1 MMSHLISKQR
11 LQSMVTAKDMS
22 SLLSIL
28 NQTNYSKMLSNYGG
42 SNLKD
47 SLIDF
52 ALSEDMA
59 KSMASVMRLTPNS
72 DKTILKGIIGRW
84 DLHNIKIVLEAKATN
99 SSYEKISSF
108 IIDYGEHNKL
118 AVKEIMKEDSIEHIL
133 QRFMINSNYSSILQ
147 EALNTYM
154 KTKKVSDTINKINL
168 LYYKSLS
175 KSMRQLSTNG
185 EIASRIIRLEIDM
198 RNILTLI
205 RGRALSLDYAQIQEA
220 IIENGNLP
228 QEELKKVFTSSDS
241 MESMVSKITIF
252 DLKTALTQYKKNKR
266 IVGFEISMRSS
277 IFKLALKTL
286 THSVL
291 SLTTVIA
298 YVYLKEI
305 ELSVLRAVI
314 KSKEYNLNSDELSE
328 LIIWK
333 E

>member
-1 MMSHLISKQR
+1 MMSYLISKQK
-11 LQSMVTAKDMS
+11 LQSMITAKDMS

-28 NQTNYSKMLSNYGG
+28 NQTNYSKMISNYGG
-42 SNLKD
+42 NNLNN

-52 ALSEDMA
+52 ALSEDLA

-84 DLHNIKIVLEAKATN
+84 DLHNIKIAIEAKASN
-99 SSYEKISSF
+99 SSYEKISSYV
-108 IIDYGEHNKL
+108 IDYGEHNKL

-133 QRFMINSNYSSILQ
+133 QRFMINSKYSSILQ
-147 EALNTYM
+147 EALNTYS
-154 KTKKVSDTINKINL
+154 KTKKVSDVINKINL

-185 EIASRIIRLEIDM
+185 EVATRIIRLEIDM

-205 RGRALSLDYAQIQEA
+205 RGRAVLLDFSQIQEA
-220 IIENGNLP
+220 IIENGNLTDD
-228 QEELKKVFTSSDS
+228 ELKKIFTSSDS
-241 MESMVSKITIF
+241 MESMISKITLF
-252 DLKTALTQYKKNKR
+252 DLKSALSQYKKTKR
-266 IVGFEISMRSS
+266 IIGFEISMRSS
-277 IFKLALKTL
+277 ISKLALKIL
-286 THSVL
+286 TNSVL

-305 ELSVLRAVI
+305 ELSVLRALI

>member
-1 MMSHLISKQR
+1 MSQLISKQK
-11 LQSMVTAKDMS
+11 LQSMVTAKDMQT
-22 SLLSIL
+22 LLSIL
-28 NQTNYSKMLSNYGG
+28 NQTNYSKLLSNYGNND
-42 SNLKD
+42 SKD

-52 ALSEDMA
+52 ALSDDMA
-59 KSMASVMRLTPNS
+59 RSMASVMRLTPNS
-72 DKTILKGIIGRW
+72 DKKIMKGIIGRW
-84 DLHNIKIVLEAKATN
+84 DLHNIKIVLEAKASNTPYEN
-99 SSYEKISSF
+99 ISSYIV
-108 IIDYGEHNKL
+108 DYGEHNKL
-118 AVKEIMKEDSIEHIL
+118 AVKEIMKEDSIEHII
-133 QRFMINSNYSSILQ
+133 QRFMINSKYSNILQ

-154 KTKKVSDTINKINL
+154 KTKNVSDTINKINL

-185 EIASRIIRLEIDM
+185 ETASRIIRLEIDM

-205 RGRALSLDYAQIQEA
+205 RGRAVNLDYSQIQEA
-220 IIENGNLP
+220 IIENGTLT
-228 QEELKKVFTSSDS
+228 EDELKKIFTSSDS
-241 MESMVSKITIF
+241 MESMISKITIF
-252 DLKTALTQYKKNKR
+252 DLKTPLMQYKKNKR
-266 IVGFEISMRSS
+266 IIGFEITMRSF

-286 THSVL
+286 TQSVL

-314 KSKEYNLNSDELSE
+314 KSKKYNLTSEEISE